1 MDKQDKEIIEI
12 KIRQIELSFDLIRN
26 RLPSTLQKFLS
37 LDVLVRDGIYKRI
50 EFIIQNILDILA
62 IFTKYFKKI
71 PGDDE
76 SVIEILQKAN
86 FLNPKTAEIIKKM
99 RGFRNFLVHRYGE
112 LFDEIAFNNI
122 SAGLQD
128 IVNVIEFLRNSLNKL
143 DP

>member
-12 KIRQIELSFDLIRN
+12 KIRQIELSFDLIRD

-76 SVIEILQKAN
+76 SVIEIPLFEDVNLKYISTIICDLGIYEKPSTN
-86 FLNPKTAEIIKKM
+86 TISEIYNKFICEVL
-99 RGFRNFLVHRYGE
+99 R
-112 LFDEIAFNNI
+112 
-122 SAGLQD
+122 D
-128 IVNVIEFLRNSLNKL
+128 I
-143 DP
+143 